1 MQKPALSQRS
11 LLNFQ
16 QTLYA
21 FDCSLCLE
29 SPLMWWN
36 WLAPPC
42 KSQLCTSHWK
52 LCWLYR
58 CHEMGALVGVFK
70 QHGEWLMLQIKA
82 LFHWRV
88 SCYIFPSIP
97 LASICPLCFRSFV
110 QLSVLFLFPCFK
122 GTTKIL
128 TKSVNAPPS
137 LGIFKA
143 PQVLISMTGPGLETS
158 KSYMIP
164 NHIHFISHSSTIIIY
179 PASQQNLFNI
189 F

>member
-1 MQKPALSQRS
+1 M
-11 LLNFQ
+11 LLTVSCVQNHP
-16 QTLYA
+16 
-21 FDCSLCLE
+21 LCDETGLH
-29 SPLMWWN
+29 PLARANRAHLIGSSVGCIDAMKWVPWWECLN
-36 WLAPPC
+36 
-42 KSQLCTSHWK
+42 
-52 LCWLYR
+52 
-58 CHEMGALVGVFK
+58 
-70 QHGEWLMLQIKA
+70 HGEWLMLQIKA

-128 TKSVNAPPS
+128 TKSLNAPPS
-137 LGIFKA
+137 LGIFKV

-164 NHIHFISHSSTIIIY
+164 NHIHFISDSSTIIIC